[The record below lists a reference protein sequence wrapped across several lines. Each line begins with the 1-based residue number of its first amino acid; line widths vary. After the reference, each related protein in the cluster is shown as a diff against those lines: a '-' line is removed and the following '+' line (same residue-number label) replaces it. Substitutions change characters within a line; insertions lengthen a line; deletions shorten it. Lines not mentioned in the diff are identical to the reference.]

1 MFRQYYAIISGIWLL
16 LTDNENRW
24 YKGGIILGKIIY
36 ITGGARSGK
45 SSFAEK
51 MIFEKYNKK
60 IYLATAIP
68 FDDEMKDRIE
78 KHKKQRGRDWKTIE
92 NYKGLAKILKEHIEG
107 YEVILLDCVTN
118 MVTNLMIMEEE
129 HDWDNISMK
138 EVDSI
143 KDRVIEEIQS
153 VIDFV
158 KENNIDM
165 VAVSNEVGLGLV
177 PSTPLGRHFRDIGGK
192 INQIVAQ
199 AADEAYL
206 VVSGLNIKLK

>member
-1 MFRQYYAIISGIWLL
+1 M
-16 LTDNENRW
+16 
-24 YKGGIILGKIIY
+24 GKIIY

-51 MIFEKYNKK
+51 LIKERYNSK

-92 NYKGLAKILKEHIEG
+92 NYKNLSGILKNHIEG
-107 YEVILLDCVTN
+107 YDVILLDCITN
-118 MVTNLMIMEEE
+118 MVTNLMIMENEY
-129 HDWDNISMK
+129 DWDKISMK

-143 KDRVIEEIQS
+143 REKIIDEINSLIEFI
-153 VIDFV
+153 
-158 KENNIDM
+158 KENDIDM
-165 VAVSNEVGLGLV
+165 VAVSNEVWLGLV
-177 PSTPLGRHFRDIGGK
+177 PANPLGRHFRDIGGK
-192 INQIVAQ
+192 INQIMGEASE
-199 AADEAYL
+199 EAYL

>member
-1 MFRQYYAIISGIWLL
+1 M
-16 LTDNENRW
+16 
-24 YKGGIILGKIIY
+24 GKIIY

-51 MIFEKYNKK
+51 LIKERYNSK

-92 NYKGLAKILKEHIEG
+92 NYKNHSGILKNHIEG
-107 YEVILLDCVTN
+107 YDVILLDCITN
-118 MVTNLMIMEEE
+118 MVTNLMIMENEY
-129 HDWDNISMK
+129 DWDKISMK
-138 EVDSI
+138 EVDTIREKIIDEINSL
-143 KDRVIEEIQS
+143 IEFI
-153 VIDFV
+153 

-177 PSTPLGRHFRDIGGK
+177 PANPLGRHFRDIGGK
-192 INQIVAQ
+192 INQIMGEASE
-199 AADEAYL
+199 EAYL

>member
-1 MFRQYYAIISGIWLL
+1 M
-16 LTDNENRW
+16 
-24 YKGGIILGKIIY
+24 GKIIY

-51 MIFEKYNKK
+51 LIHERYQSK

-92 NYKGLAKILKEHIEG
+92 NYKNLADILKNHIAG
-107 YEVILLDCVTN
+107 YDVILLDCITN

-129 HDWDNISMK
+129 YDWDNISMK
-138 EVDSI
+138 QVDKI
-143 KDRVIEEIQS
+143 REK
-153 VIDFV
+153 VIDEITSIINFI
-158 KENNIDM
+158 KENDIDM
-165 VAVSNEVGLGLV
+165 AAVSNEVGMGLV
-177 PSTPLGRHFRDIGGK
+177 PETPLGRHFRDIGGK
-192 INQIVAQ
+192 INQIMAE
-199 AADEAYL
+199 AADEAYF